1 MQIVKDPCLWT
12 LSRCQRKGQGE
23 NGYQKGKGKDA
34 KGQGKKGKGEQQK
47 GKEGEWEARTPC
59 SRLLEKQYSSDRSH
73 SFPGEGSV
81 TTHTVGQRQANVT
94 QQSSS
99 AETKPVVRRVERM
112 SQSYSTCEI
121 DMVVQNP
128 VEFELFTFTLEMT
141 VLSHGC
147 HGEKEKTFF
156 EEG

>member
-1 MQIVKDPCLWT
+1 M
-12 LSRCQRKGQGE
+12 
-23 NGYQKGKGKDA
+23 
-34 KGQGKKGKGEQQK
+34 
-47 GKEGEWEARTPC
+47 
-59 SRLLEKQYSSDRSH
+59 
-73 SFPGEGSV
+73 

-99 AETKPVVRRVERM
+99 AETKPVVRWVERM